1 MAKETGIRPPPPRL
15 ASQSISCLNQRVK
28 TNLAASIEN
37 SGDLRCG
44 PVLGALALA
53 GLCLAAA
60 NPAAARH
67 LANPLRN
74 PAALVAATL
83 AAHPQSAETVRF
95 GQAGWAPVK
104 VVRGGGWTP
113 PAPTPQPAAAA
124 TAETVTF
131 ADPNAKPVRILR
143 GAGSGKAPTGHGVRG
158 TNIEKI
164 SFADP
169 REMPVTV
176 IRGPALAVD
185 FGSERE
191 AGFGLYTPARAADL
205 DRVAFAVDGAE
216 SSHGADPGM
225 WRADPAG
232 PQGPMQVSRAA
243 ALDVGGGDRFDLAE
257 NRVLGRAYLARLFR
271 RYGNWSDAVIAYNW
285 GPAHLDA
292 WIAGGRPAAQL
303 PIEVERYRDR
313 VLSDAGLA
321 PAGTVWPLLD
331 SRHLAS
337 LAPR

>member
-1 MAKETGIRPPPPRL
+1 MK
-15 ASQSISCLNQRVK
+15 
-28 TNLAASIEN
+28 
-37 SGDLRCG
+37 CG
-44 PVLGALALA
+44 PAVRAVALA

-60 NPAAARH
+60 GPAAARH
-67 LANPLRN
+67 
-74 PAALVAATL
+74 AAKPPRRVVAVVAAYL

-95 GQAGWAPVK
+95 GHAGWAPVK
-104 VVRGGGWTP
+104 IVRGGGWTA
-113 PAPTPQPAAAA
+113 PAAAPQPTKAA

-131 ADPNAKPVRILR
+131 ADPNAKPVRVLR
-143 GAGSGKAPTGHGVRG
+143 GEGVVKAPAEGDANGPRT
-158 TNIEKI
+158 EKI

-176 IRGPALAVD
+176 IRGPALAAD
-185 FGSERE
+185 FGSGYR
-191 AGFGLYTPARAADL
+191 AGFGLYAPADAADL

-243 ALDVGGGDRFDLAE
+243 ALDVGGGDRFDIAE

-271 RYGNWSDAVIAYNW
+271 RYGNWADAVMAYNW

-292 WIAGGRPAAQL
+292 WIAGGRPVDQV

-313 VLSDAGLA
+313 VLSSAGLA
-321 PAGTVWPLLD
+321 PAGANWPLLD
-331 SRHLAS
+331 PQHLAS